1 MAADLRMKAIHD
13 DLQHTAADL
22 ERVSLDLRGHVLYL
36 QHSVHQADAAAV
48 LGRIAGLQSSVDD
61 LRGVAETISY

>member
-1 MAADLRMKAIHD
+1 MKAIHD

>member
-13 DLQHTAADL
+13 DLQAAAADL

-36 QHSVHQADAAAV
+36 QHSIHQADAAAV
-48 LGRIAGLQSSVDD
+48 LGRIAGLRTSVDD
-61 LRGVAETISY
+61 LRGVADSISY

>member
-1 MAADLRMKAIHD
+1 MKAIHD

-61 LRGVAETISY
+61 LRGVANTISY